1 MIIDSHAHLYDERLS
16 GRVDEIVGGLKE
28 QGIESVFE
36 VGYDLPSSQN
46 AVKLS
51 EKYEQIFAIVGTHP
65 HDAKN
70 FNEESIEYYR
80 RSASLDKVIA
90 IGEIGLDYYYDLS
103 PREIQKDVF
112 ARQIELASEVNLPI
126 VLHIRDA
133 YKDALDIL
141 TSERDKLKSGVLL
154 HCYSSSAEMIK
165 QFNKFDCYYAL
176 GGAITFKNAKK
187 DDVITSIPEDRLL
200 VETDSPYMTPVPF
213 RGQANEPKY
222 INYVVDKIASVKNLA
237 REQIIEITS
246 KNTKRLFSKYNK

>member
-16 GRVDEIVGGLKE
+16 GRVDEIAQGLKE

-70 FNEESIEYYR
+70 FDEESVDYYK
-80 RSASLDKVIA
+80 SVASLDKVIA

-103 PREIQKDVF
+103 PREIQKEVF
-112 ARQIELASEVNLPI
+112 ARQIELASEVELPI
-126 VLHIRDA
+126 VLHVRDA

-141 TSERDKLKSGVLL
+141 TSERDKLNSGVLL

-187 DDVITSIPEDRLL
+187 DDVIMAIPEDRLL

>member
-1 MIIDSHAHLYDERLS
+1 MIIDSHVHLYDERLS
-16 GRVDEIVGGLKE
+16 SRTEEIIGGLKDE
-28 QGIESVFE
+28 GIDSVFE

-46 AVKLS
+46 AVSLS
-51 EKYEQIFAIVGTHP
+51 QKYPQVFAIIGTHP

-70 FNEESIEYYR
+70 FDEESETYYKQ
-80 RSASLDKVIA
+80 SASLDKVIA

-103 PREIQKDVF
+103 PRDIQKDVF
-112 ARQIELASEVNLPI
+112 ARQIDIAYEVNLPI
-126 VLHIRDA
+126 VLHVRDA

-141 TSERDKLKSGVLL
+141 TAKRDKLRAGVLL

-187 DDVITSIPEDRLL
+187 EDVIMAIPEDRLL
-200 VETDSPYMTPVPF
+200 VETDCPYMTPVPY
-213 RGQANEPKY
+213 RGQPNEPKY

-237 REQIIEITS
+237 REEIIEITS
-246 KNTKRLFSKYNK
+246 QNTKRLFSKYDL

>member
-16 GRVDEIVGGLKE
+16 GRVDEIVDGL
-28 QGIESVFE
+28 QGEEIESVFE
-36 VGYDLPSSQN
+36 VGYDLPSSKN
-46 AVKLS
+46 AVRLS
-51 EKYEQIFAIVGTHP
+51 EKYNQIFAIVGTHP

-70 FNEESIEYYR
+70 FDEESVDYYK
-80 RSASLDKVIA
+80 SVASLDKVIA

-103 PREIQKDVF
+103 PRDVQKDVF

-126 VLHIRDA
+126 VLHVRDA

-187 DDVITSIPEDRLL
+187 NDVIMAIPEDRLL
-200 VETDSPYMTPVPF
+200 VETDAPYMTPVPF
-213 RGQANEPKY
+213 RGQPNEPKY
-222 INYVVDKIASVKNLA
+222 INLVVDKIASVKNFA
-237 REQIIEITS
+237 REEIIEITN
-246 KNTKRLFSKYNK
+246 KNTKRLFAKYNK